1 MLGGEVKMRRW
12 VAALSLLAV
21 CNAVTTNINERI
33 TAGKKTFSCKFKL
46 VHDYTTVNIRSSKL
60 TCTPKKPKVKTPIDV
75 TLVSDD
81 GLVFSGTVKINPTK
95 IVSMGIE
102 GPTSTTFESTTEGTT
117 FTWPTTVPVAGNF
130 SEEEV
135 EFKEIYANATA
146 DIEPLYNHGCGI
158 DNVEME
164 MRRLRSYTNMQANQ
178 FWANAKINWNFVTTG
193 DEYEKFSVY
202 KDVNLGLTKADVD
215 TVVAAMKQIEARTCF
230 KFERVKP
237 TKGQPWLLILRDSKH
252 SDLSCQLSYVQQNL
266 VGKDIAGLGDI
277 FWLMK
282 YAGTDCFPGAYAWYG
297 SASPQTFVISKTRL
311 SNTNQNDIGLVVHEL
326 LHNLGLGH
334 TQKRQDAKD
343 HIDIKWENIER
354 NSYSQYE
361 PCIEAKDPSCKYYN
375 AYGTPYDCNSIMH
388 YADVYFLTQA
398 ARSQGLKTMVAKSPA
413 TCDITTGKSQLS
425 GNDIDLINKMY
436 CKDTVQEQ
444 AITSP
449 NYPSNYPDNKDTD
462 SRLTVASGSVVELTF
477 TNFNLEDSNG
487 CVYDWVQVVDGDN
500 SVLMD
505 KKCGTSLPGKV
516 TSKTNVMVVKF
527 HSDSSQN
534 RAGFRATWKKVKIL
548 GSFLPN

>member
-1 MLGGEVKMRRW
+1 MRRW

-130 SEEEV
+130 SVEEV

-193 DEYEKFSVY
+193 DEYEKLSV
-202 KDVNLGLTKADVD
+202 
-215 TVVAAMKQIEARTCF
+215 
-230 KFERVKP
+230 
-237 TKGQPWLLILRDSKH
+237 
-252 SDLSCQLSYVQQNL
+252 
-266 VGKDIAGLGDI
+266 
-277 FWLMK
+277 
-282 YAGTDCFPGAYAWYG
+282 
-297 SASPQTFVISKTRL
+297 
-311 SNTNQNDIGLVVHEL
+311 
-326 LHNLGLGH
+326 
-334 TQKRQDAKD
+334 
-343 HIDIKWENIER
+343 
-354 NSYSQYE
+354 
-361 PCIEAKDPSCKYYN
+361 
-375 AYGTPYDCNSIMH
+375 
-388 YADVYFLTQA
+388 
-398 ARSQGLKTMVAKSPA
+398 
-413 TCDITTGKSQLS
+413 
-425 GNDIDLINKMY
+425 
-436 CKDTVQEQ
+436 
-444 AITSP
+444 
-449 NYPSNYPDNKDTD
+449 
-462 SRLTVASGSVVELTF
+462 
-477 TNFNLEDSNG
+477 
-487 CVYDWVQVVDGDN
+487 
-500 SVLMD
+500 
-505 KKCGTSLPGKV
+505 
-516 TSKTNVMVVKF
+516 
-527 HSDSSQN
+527 
-534 RAGFRATWKKVKIL
+534 
-548 GSFLPN
+548 

>member
-1 MLGGEVKMRRW
+1 MK
-12 VAALSLLAV
+12 A
-21 CNAVTTNINERI
+21 
-33 TAGKKTFSCKFKL
+33 
-46 VHDYTTVNIRSSKL
+46 
-60 TCTPKKPKVKTPIDV
+60 PIDV
-75 TLVSDD
+75 TLASDD
-81 GLVFSGTVKINPTK
+81 GLVFAGTIKINPTK
-95 IVSMGIE
+95 IVSMVIE
-102 GPTSTTFESTTEGTT
+102 GPTSTTYEPTTEGTT
-117 FTWPTTVPVAGNF
+117 FTWPTTVQVAGNF
-130 SEEEV
+130 SEEDE

-158 DNVEME
+158 DNVEVE
-164 MRRLRSYTNMQANQ
+164 MRRLRSYTNMKENM

-215 TVVAAMKQIEARTCF
+215 PVLAAMKQIEARTCF

-237 TKGQPWLLILRDSKH
+237 TKGQPWLLILRDSRH
-252 SDLSCQLSYVQQNL
+252 SDLTCQKSYVQQNL

-282 YAGTDCFPGAYAWYG
+282 YAGSDCFPGAYAWYG
-297 SASPQTFVISKTRL
+297 SASPQAFVISQTRL
-311 SNTNQNDIGLVVHEL
+311 SNTNQGDIGLVVHEL

-343 HIDIKWENIER
+343 YIDIKWENIQK

-361 PCIEAKDPSCKYYN
+361 PCIEAKDPACKYYN

-388 YADVYFLTQA
+388 YADVYFLTPE
-398 ARSQGLKTMVAKSPA
+398 ARSRGLKTMVAKNPS
-413 TCDITTGKSQLS
+413 TCSISTGKSQLTS
-425 GNDIDLINKMY
+425 TDVDLINKMY
-436 CKDTVQEQ
+436 CKDVVQEQ
-444 AITSP
+444 AVTSP
-449 NYPSNYPDNKDTD
+449 NYPSNYPDNKDAE

-477 TNFNLEDSNG
+477 THFNLEEASG
-487 CVYDWVQVVDGDN
+487 CVYDWVQVVDGDA

-505 KKCGTSLPGKV
+505 KKCGTNVPGKV

-527 HSDSSQN
+527 HSDGSQN
-534 RAGFRATWKKVKIL
+534 MAGFRATWKKVKV
-548 GSFLPN
+548 F